1 MQLFTAASQMEMFCR
16 EVYFSYSSLRASEEY
31 MPRHWHSCNFFSGY
45 GWIIDH
51 ISLKEW
57 QLTDQ

>member
-1 MQLFTAASQMEMFCR
+1 MQLLLEQMEMFR
-16 EVYFSYSSLRASEEY
+16 RTVYFSHFSQKQSEELSV
-31 MPRHWHSCNFFSGY
+31 MPLALLWFFPGY
-45 GWIIDH
+45 VWIIDH